1 MADRALSSSRVLRE
15 RSNSDVMGW
24 FGFGAHTLNWV
35 RALSSF
41 GSLIRLRIQG
51 PVKGVGSV
59 VLTDESVVKLTRV
72 LVQFFEVTLGTVASF
87 GVEPF
92 EPGRTTFTAGLSQ
105 NPPGDSPESSDH
117 SSSSP

>member
-1 MADRALSSSRVLRE
+1 MADRALSSSKVLRE
-15 RSNSDVMGW
+15 RSSSDVMGW

-51 PVKGVGSV
+51 PVKGMGSV

-72 LVQFFEVTLGTVASF
+72 LVQFFEVTLDTVASF

-105 NPPGDSPESSDH
+105 NPPGDSPESSDR